1 MPTPPAGANANDPND
16 SWYSTNGYVWGTRS
30 GRWEFPGGGTAS
42 NPVQTAQ
49 EQFTQ
54 NPQAWAQ
61 STQASGSPIF
71 NSETASVN
79 GNTTNIGSQLDATGV
94 NSTPELSQSRSDMDW
109 WQNYFANAQGPQA
122 YNPDFSNS
130 EQARGWQQQLVQDLF
145 KQASGSL
152 DTRAQQ
158 SLAQNTQN
166 AAAQQQALGSS
177 IRGAGGGAGLRAG
190 SMGAGNVERGLA
202 GQQQMLKTQEQQQA
216 QSALA
221 ALYAQMRGMDQS
233 QAQTAANAALQNQS
247 AGNDWNYSLAQQGAG
262 NAIESQQ
269 QLMELLS
276 AALGINTTNNNI
288 ANQYGQSL
296 AQAGGT
302 AVSALSQQL
311 PSQQTSS
318 TNNSY
323 TGPVPAYEPPTGNAN
338 EWEDPYA

>member
-109 WQNYFANAQGPQA
+109 WQNYFTNAQGPQA

-233 QAQTAANAALQNQS
+233 QAQAGANVALQNQS
-247 AGNDWNYSLAQQGAG
+247 LLNDWLYGREQQSAQGGMQ
-262 NAIESQQ
+262 NEQQ
-269 QLMELLS
+269 QAEAIRAL
-276 AALGINTTNNNI
+276 LGIQQNYTDW
-288 ANQYGQSL
+288 ANQMAAKGI
-296 AQAGGT
+296 QAGATLFGT
-302 AVSALSQQL
+302 LSQSGGSGSEAGDSPYGPGYAQ
-311 PSQQTSS
+311 SS
-318 TNNSY
+318 IDDAFN
-323 TGPVPAYEPPTGNAN
+323 GG
-338 EWEDPYA
+338 